1 MTLSSLAPAALLA
14 GVLVIAAPSASSAQ
28 GADSMP
34 PPAPL
39 ASPLRAAASAPRDT
53 VPTRPRA
60 IDVGSGYDRRL
71 TIHRWGSYVMLPLFA
86 AQYALGDRLIGQ
98 KADLFAGR
106 RRDPV
111 DDGLRDAHLA
121 TAIGVGTLF
130 TVNTVTGVWNW
141 VESRGVTEGRTRR
154 AVHSLAM
161 LAADAGFVATGLIG
175 RDAVRTDVDRAR
187 THRNVALTSMG
198 ISTVSAA
205 AMLILNRD

>member
-1 MTLSSLAPAALLA
+1 MTSSPLVRAALAAALA
-14 GVLVIAAPSASSAQ
+14 CVAAPFASGAQ
-28 GADSMP
+28 GADSLP

-39 ASPLRAAASAPRDT
+39 VAPLRAAASAARDT
-53 VPTRPRA
+53 VPARPRA
-60 IDVGSGYDRRL
+60 VDVSSGYDRRL

-86 AQYALGDRLIGQ
+86 AQYVLGDRLIGQ
-98 KADLFAGR
+98 KEDVFAGR
-106 RRDPV
+106 RREPV
-111 DDGLRDAHLA
+111 DDGLRNAHLA

-154 AVHSLAM
+154 AAHALAM